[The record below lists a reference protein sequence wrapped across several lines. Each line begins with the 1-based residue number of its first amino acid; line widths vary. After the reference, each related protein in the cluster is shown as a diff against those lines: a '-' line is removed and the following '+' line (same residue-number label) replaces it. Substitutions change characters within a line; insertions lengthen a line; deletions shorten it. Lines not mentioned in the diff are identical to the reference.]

1 MRAELFFLVLFVIY
15 CLEAGLFLVL
25 APWNG
30 GWDRL
35 AFQVPLDALR
45 ELLLAPGFRG
55 AVTGFGLVHLVWG
68 LHDLRAL
75 LTGRRRARQ
84 RALRPVAP
92 PAVEP
97 ARPVELLADRGRGA
111 AGEERGAGGERAA
124 GPVAPARL
132 RDAG

>member
-1 MRAELFFLVLFVIY
+1 MRADLFFLVLFVLY

-35 AFQVPLDALR
+35 AFHMPVEALR
-45 ELLLAPGFRG
+45 ELLLTTGFRG

-68 LHDLRAL
+68 LHDLREL
-75 LTGRRRARQ
+75 LAGRRRQ
-84 RALRPVAP
+84 RERLRSVPAEAP

-97 ARPVELLADRGRGA
+97 PAR
-111 AGEERGAGGERAA
+111 
-124 GPVAPARL
+124 ARL

>member
-1 MRAELFFLVLFVIY
+1 MRADLFFLVLFVLY

-35 AFQVPLDALR
+35 AFQIPLAAVRD
-45 ELLLAPGFRG
+45 LLLSPGFRG

-75 LTGRRRARQ
+75 LDRRRRQ
-84 RALRPVAP
+84 RDRLHGVASAAP

-97 ARPVELLADRGRGA
+97 VARTG
-111 AGEERGAGGERAA
+111 
-124 GPVAPARL
+124 L

>member
-1 MRAELFFLVLFVIY
+1 MRAELFFLVLFVLY

-35 AFQVPLDALR
+35 AFQIPLAAVRDLF
-45 ELLLAPGFRG
+45 LAPGFRG

-75 LTGRRRARQ
+75 LTRRRRQ
-84 RALRPVAP
+84 RGRLHALPSGAP

-97 ARPVELLADRGRGA
+97 A
-111 AGEERGAGGERAA
+111 
-124 GPVAPARL
+124 APTGL

>member
-35 AFQVPLDALR
+35 AFQMPLDALR
-45 ELLLAPGFRG
+45 GLLLTPGFRG

-68 LHDLRAL
+68 LHDLHAL
-75 LTGRRRARQ
+75 FTGRRRQ
-84 RALRPVAP
+84 RARLRAVAPAGEPAAETDTELRRTVPVGAP
-92 PAVEP
+92 PAIETAVET
-97 ARPVELLADRGRGA
+97 A
-111 AGEERGAGGERAA
+111 AGTG
-124 GPVAPARL
+124 L

>member
-1 MRAELFFLVLFVIY
+1 MRADLFFLVLFVLY

-35 AFQVPLDALR
+35 AFQMPFEALR
-45 ELLLAPGFRG
+45 DLLLTPGFRG

-75 LTGRRRARQ
+75 LGGRRRQ
-84 RALRPVAP
+84 R
-92 PAVEP
+92 
-97 ARPVELLADRGRGA
+97 
-111 AGEERGAGGERAA
+111 ERLQPRAA
-124 GPVAPARL
+124 GSTPSVEPTAPARL